1 MNEYLKY
8 VKSVFTIL
16 EPLVLQLAK
25 SLFWRGFAAGK
36 ICIGGHGISPYQGFG
51 VYLWLLQQ
59 YEG

>member
-36 ICIGGHGISPYQGFG
+36 ISIGGHGISPYQGFG
-51 VYLWLLQQ
+51 VYL
-59 YEG
+59 